1 MHRPNFRSPAPP
13 GGMGPRP
20 QGFRSPTAGFDNV
33 GAGMFPP
40 PAWGYTNAPQ
50 SFGPRRGMY
59 CGSPNTPPR
68 DFYGN
73 NGNGNNNGGGSCGKG
88 RFYHSPSPGHTPRR
102 PNSSPRHTPPYKNSP
117 YHSQSPGQHMGYQG
131 SPRTSTP
138 FGSTHGRERV
148 TNDVEKYYS
157 PSMLQDPWASLQ
169 PVTVT
174 DTNQKC
180 STERV
185 THTGRK
191 GRYFN

>member
-1 MHRPNFRSPAPP
+1 MVTTVVAE
-13 GGMGPRP
+13 
-20 QGFRSPTAGFDNV
+20 AV
-33 GAGMFPP
+33 
-40 PAWGYTNAPQ
+40 
-50 SFGPRRGMY
+50 
-59 CGSPNTPPR
+59 
-68 DFYGN
+68 
-73 NGNGNNNGGGSCGKG
+73 GKG
-88 RFYHSPSPGHTPRR
+88 GFTTARLP
-102 PNSSPRHTPPYKNSP
+102 
-117 YHSQSPGQHMGYQG
+117 G

-157 PSMLQDPWASLQ
+157 PSMLQDPWASLK
-169 PVTVT
+169 PITVT